1 MKSMRASDE
10 RGASRRS
17 RRRCDGSFGNPF
29 AWVSVAWASSV
40 RRRVG
45 SRRHGRS
52 RLARARSRHRARAA
66 RPDEAARL
74 VTRTAARG
82 VAGAGSRRSLRWPG
96 SLVRLR
102 WSFAVAW
109 PADPRRS
116 RSPERACVGEAAP
129 IGSGS
134 APGLSRS
141 RPIPWSASGCRS
153 RTPAREGSPLASW
166 PVVRAPRVSRAI
178 DGASSSRG
186 PGPADLGVASERR
199 CGANPRACSSTT
211 CSRSR

>member
-74 VTRTAARG
+74 VPRAAARG
-82 VAGAGSRRSLRWPG
+82 VPRAGFAP
-96 SLVRLR
+96 
-102 WSFAVAW
+102 FAAVAW